1 MSENSEPKL
10 TQLKLLIL
18 SETVG
23 NPKVFYEKQQILIFS
38 MFPVTDL
45 TSQ

>member
-23 NPKVFYEKQQILIFS
+23 NPKVFYGDETKRKGANPNIQHV
-38 MFPVTDL
+38 PCN
-45 TSQ
+45 